1 MLPIIQL
8 VIAILLIICI
18 LLQQRGSGLG
28 AAFGG
33 EGSVY
38 RTKRGAE
45 KFIFTFTV
53 ILAVLFLGLALINVY
68 LSSQTPGE
76 NALPIESDTNILMEG
91 EDIETKAQPRTL
103 SPSKGAGET
112 NAEAEPNNSNIFKIG
127 EPKNSETP

>member
-8 VIAILLIICI
+8 IVAILLIICI

-45 KFIFTFTV
+45 KFIFTFTI
-53 ILAVLFLGLALINVY
+53 ILVVLFLGLALINVY
-68 LSSQTPGE
+68 LNTNQISNNSQLPQETETTNETPD
-76 NALPIESDTNILMEG
+76 SNILMEG
-91 EDIETKAQPRTL
+91 EDIETK
-103 SPSKGAGET
+103 ET
-112 NAEAEPNNSNIFKIG
+112 TTEEELNNSNIFEIGLPRDKAG
-127 EPKNSETP
+127 EPKE

>member
-8 VIAILLIICI
+8 VVAILLIVCI

-53 ILAVLFLGLALINVY
+53 ILAVLFLGLALVNVY
-68 LSSQTPGE
+68 LNSQTSGE
-76 NALPIESDTNILMEG
+76 NALPIGSETETEQIPDNILMEG
-91 EDIETKAQPRTL
+91 ESIETE
-103 SPSKGAGET
+103 ET
-112 NAEAEPNNSNIFKIG
+112 VDKENSDSVNIFEINDN
-127 EPKNSETP
+127 KNE